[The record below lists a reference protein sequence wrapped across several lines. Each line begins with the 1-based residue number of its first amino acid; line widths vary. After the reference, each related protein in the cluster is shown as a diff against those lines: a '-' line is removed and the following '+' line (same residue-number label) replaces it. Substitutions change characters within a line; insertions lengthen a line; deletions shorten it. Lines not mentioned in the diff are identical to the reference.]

1 MAGFNLNNNLNIT
14 TVTESNICSIFPVLP
29 SLVWVQTIN
38 YECPMAPLNGH
49 PMSMVENQHEAIP
62 EIDWSQWVSRQCAGR
77 TPCNSWLFFWF
88 FSLRF
93 SLGLQS
99 FRFSAKKTGQRVF
112 KTRVVRHGPLT
123 KSQNRAKIARNEFGQ
138 NGCAWHMIGF
148 WYMSGRPGPESD
160 IKIWYWSGV
169 WSLQAAINMSF

>member
-1 MAGFNLNNNLNIT
+1 MAGFNLNNNFNIT
-14 TVTESNICSIFPVLP
+14 TESNIFSIFHVLP

-49 PMSMVENQHEAIP
+49 PMSMVENNHEAISD
-62 EIDWSQWVSRQCAGR
+62 IDWSQWVSRHCAGR
-77 TPCNSWLFFWF
+77 ARCNRWLFFWF

-93 SLGLQS
+93 SLGLFQS

-123 KSQNRAKIARNEFGQ
+123 KSQNRAKIARNKFGQ
-138 NGCAWHMIGF
+138 NGCAWHMIGLP
-148 WYMSGRPGPESD
+148 WPWH
-160 IKIWYWSGV
+160 IWY
-169 WSLQAAINMSF
+169 